1 MNKQPIEF
9 ENYKFDQTFLNK
21 FNLETERA
29 NSFSF
34 TEFSNKKIFN
44 GFSIID
50 SLLNLEKQVEHKR
63 VPKNINKRIT
73 LKTGI
78 NLVLEFYE
86 RLDLKTN
93 VEDIILNKNDMFNT
107 KIDRTITQ
115 SSVGHHDENPKID
128 FNVGYDG
135 SLESISTIAH
145 ESAHAICG
153 HYTELAKLLKEQNE
167 IIAKFGNP
175 SNELDNFKKSKFNIF
190 MIKQNTLN
198 HDCIGEIETHI
209 IEKLFMK
216 FLVEKNTI
224 TEDDQE
230 IFLQNLNNSFRLNLR
245 LIFEEN
251 TIYSEILKIKKSNN
265 NKDDNLTETEFEELY
280 KSLSQKHHFND
291 LMHKLKFIAERTSND
306 FSRYRFRYVVAEVVS
321 TVWINKYENA
331 TKQEKAEMLLK
342 LKEYILK
349 SHMFDINTV
358 IPHLIENA
366 TLESVI
372 NDFVQIHQTNLNN
385 NNQQTP

>member
-216 FLVEKNTI
+216 FLFEKNTI